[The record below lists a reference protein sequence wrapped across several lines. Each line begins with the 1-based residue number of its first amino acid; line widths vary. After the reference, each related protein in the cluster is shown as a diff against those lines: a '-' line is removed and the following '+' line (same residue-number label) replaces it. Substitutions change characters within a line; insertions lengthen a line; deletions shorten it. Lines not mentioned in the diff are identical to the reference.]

1 MKRSLVRFVMYRYS
15 RRRNGRPT
23 KWSACW
29 WERKTVSISGR
40 SIDSCLRCASRVGGA
55 SNRHVLSTRKE
66 LQYRPSEANAF
77 PEPRKVISMTLPR
90 LSGEMSRHVC
100 ERRGGVLHFAVPP
113 RWSGLP
119 CPVPR
124 FAKRAVPRWAGRSP
138 PRQSVSSVWLFL
150 DDVDRAGGAQA
161 DDVGQ
166 SHLGAL
172 HLAWP
177 RFPPQVAD
185 GPSGG

>member
-124 FAKRAVPRWAGRSP
+124 FAKRAVPAGRDTALLVNPLVRSGYFLMMLIVQAEPRPMTWASP
-138 PRQSVSSVWLFL
+138 TLEPCTWRGPASPR
-150 DDVDRAGGAQA
+150 R
-161 DDVGQ
+161 
-166 SHLGAL
+166 
-172 HLAWP
+172 WP
-177 RFPPQVAD
+177 TVPQVV
-185 GPSGG
+185 